1 MTSETVYVIK
11 RFFSNP
17 KQDFFLRFLSCC
29 TRFFEAGPPV
39 TAL

>member
-11 RFFSNP
+11 RFFQIQNRT
-17 KQDFFLRFLSCC
+17 FLRFLSCC